1 MNISSTEY
9 CTISFND
16 ESISQISTDIT
27 QHNLRLISQ
36 VLYYLVA
43 EKCILIYRSQVYL
56 SNTC

>member
-1 MNISSTEY
+1 MNVSSTKY

-36 VLYYLVA
+36 VLKYY
-43 EKCILIYRSQVYL
+43 IIS
-56 SNTC
+56 